1 MDLGISNRVAIITG
15 AAGGL
20 GFETARVLAEE
31 GVRVVLS
38 DTDDSAVKQRAEE
51 LGADCCTHV
60 GDLTRQADADEL
72 ARCALERFG
81 TIDIVVHTAG
91 ITGAKG
97 EPLEM
102 SDSDFEAT
110 WQANLMS
117 SVRIA
122 RATFPAMRER
132 GWGRFVCVSSEN
144 AVQPYWDEV
153 VYNVSKAGLSAFVKN
168 LSYGEA
174 KHGILCNT
182 VAPAFIESPMTDGM
196 MHQRSDNLGVSF
208 QQAVESFL
216 DEERPGIALER
227 RGQAHEVAGLIALL
241 VSERGSF
248 INGANL
254 RVDGGAVMSV
264 QN

>member
-1 MDLGISNRVAIITG
+1 MDLGIRGRVAIVTG

-38 DTDDSAVKQRAEE
+38 DTDTESLERRSAE
-51 LGADCCTHV
+51 LGEHCCCHA
-60 GDLTRQADADEL
+60 GDLTRQADADAL
-72 ARCALERFG
+72 ARCALDRFG
-81 TIDIVVHTAG
+81 AIDIVIHTAG

-117 SVRIA
+117 AVRIA

-132 GWGRFVCVSSEN
+132 GWGRFVCISSEN

-153 VYNVSKAGLSAFVKN
+153 VYNVSKAGLSAFIKN
-168 LSYGEA
+168 LSYREA

-196 MHQRSDNLGVSF
+196 MHQRSNELGISF
-208 QQAVESFL
+208 EEAIASFL
-216 DEERPGIALER
+216 QEERPGIALGR
-227 RGQAHEVAGLIALL
+227 RGQAHEVAGVIALL
-241 VSERGSF
+241 VSERGAF